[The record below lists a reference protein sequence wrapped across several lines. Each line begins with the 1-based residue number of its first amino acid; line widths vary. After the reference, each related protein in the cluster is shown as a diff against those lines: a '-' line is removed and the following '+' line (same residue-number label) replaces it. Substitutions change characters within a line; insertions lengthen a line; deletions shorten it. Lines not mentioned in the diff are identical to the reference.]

1 MKAEKP
7 TQKPKLEVLVA
18 ESAQLLIQLQDKEFQ
33 AEIDQFFKLKASLE
47 KGSVLTQAQKQLFL
61 TTFQAISPFDRL
73 QKQISQLTVAT
84 DEALKSNP
92 SEFGFY
98 QATDTTIAGSNTL
111 KELWNNFNALQRKK
125 PLWHSLNAEEISPE
139 IISFNPLK
147 TTEKNKAKAQIRFAE
162 LMTRQSL
169 REGKPT
175 RQYIDALPSL
185 DQTKLFSLSQQVEE
199 RRMVQ
204 ELQTLG
210 QYLYQITPKNQLIKD
225 TPEIKQINQ
234 QLVNYIIDA
243 ISSPALITEKAH
255 AIDFWIR
262 VMQGAKNNYNFYGAQ
277 IIRSA
282 FMDNQLYKLVRKPE
296 IWNLITPSTR
306 ETLTE
311 LTTYSIHQDTKDVEE
326 LVKNP
331 AFEQLS
337 IIPSIAGIKILAESL
352 KGRAINQDSNT
363 PESASTILHRE
374 RIEKLVDVA
383 YQKLPQQP
391 VSPNLLTV
399 IQNEAKS
406 PLLPPLQEVK
416 AGSVGQALIEQL
428 ISEDRSKGLT
438 TLFSIIQKTSIE
450 KQKDFIEAY
459 AKIFAPKLDLSQLRQ
474 TFAEYSKNANL
485 TQALQAQWIEQKNS
499 IYQKIEIRKAQ
510 LKKENN
516 LKTKKVLKKEIRA
529 LDDQLKLINKNFK
542 KLVTDNKKLF
552 DSSKKPIAAE
562 AIKSAFAQIQA
573 NFMQTDATVTGYS
586 DKLNAW
592 IQPGLKSPDGYL
604 GDLFNA
610 PLIKLESNNPSL
622 LDLRTA
628 FEKNTHITDCLYVSG
643 KMGGANDPGQF
654 GGNYLRCFQTADG
667 NLESQL
673 IFFKQATDHGLANNR
688 ENIAE
693 ILAGHIMNG
702 LSGNLAASIILTKP
716 NDDDVYVGSLFFR
729 EFTDVHKKSHQMVQ
743 QPAGKRGKG
752 TYGGQNINNPIL
764 GNPHFQPGFKAL
776 VENEKLDVTNLAKA
790 LMSSLLV
797 GNYQIHTE
805 NVGIAKVGDKKE
817 FVSLDFGGAFRRLF
831 KRKGAFKTKEQ
842 AGQFPKAV
850 LPYLMAGRKYDACY
864 LLAFPQEIRES
875 KEFITGIE
883 TIANFDRDQLKIIL
897 DNAINYIIEYYGE
910 KAFISQFARHLDTTG
925 LELDV
930 RSGNMAEKIAK
941 TKEFLYYRLFSRQ
954 LSLKNFALNLKFKNQ
969 AYSAKTVL
977 SENNIFYKYQ
987 NLDKNHKYIQITL
1000 DAKAMLSSLKL
1011 MNSSDEK
1018 EGKLSV
1024 KLKGLE
1030 DFLNY
1035 ALSGDRYDLTKKD
1048 DQDIILQA
1056 MNEAN
1061 QAVSLQKTLDVI
1073 PENPVTVAHGQTQKE
1088 VALTEKKV
1096 AHGIK
1101 NLYAIAETALQS
1113 GEIRYD
1119 AQGIASLH
1127 FSAQQLSA
1135 EIRQQFPNGLRQGLT
1150 IHLFKPGFRRV
1161 PPIRHLLQTRAQS
1174 LCLAAQKL
1182 FGVKITYPSIS
1193 VEKLTQLISDSKG
1206 DNTALNRAVSQKT
1219 EQLIGDVLNQLFT
1232 TYCDEHKIEGGKE
1245 RFVEFSQAIMHES
1258 AQTRADQASILT
1270 FNQESQHFS
1279 FDEGANV
1286 NLSWICDGIFDE
1298 KQTQFSVTSSLV
1310 KHASL
1315 APSDAMG
1322 KAPMMDC
1329 LMDTYSNAIEL
1340 IKKMAQIRQ
1349 FGRTTQEA
1357 EKPLAVDL
1365 NYILLTTLAGSQQKQ
1380 VDSYLLIKRVFQ
1392 ALDGVNLTF
1401 NLGAKS
1407 PTTVRVRA
1415 SIMNTGIN
1423 SLQNFHA
1430 LAPGQRSV
1438 ARENRKSYHRLIDA
1452 VRESSIN
1459 IESKDATFN
1468 TMVERLRFQVNTSLH
1483 EEIELNPE
1491 EMHRSQE
1498 KLLAFNES
1506 FREKWHLYQHTKPG
1520 SEERQV
1526 LGEVLN
1532 DLRKAIKAENQIV
1545 DKVWYRPIEEM
1556 RRRNWETHQHTLQET
1571 LAYFNSAEGKQHSE
1585 KLTLPELNALSIEVL
1600 KLRMDNLYFSG
1611 KYLQPKSA
1619 AIFNAYFQLLES
1631 MVGIGGTPKVHNDQL
1646 LEGTN
1651 NYAYLE
1657 GLEVGDSALLGKLA
1671 SQKLDDPK
1679 ELSGYYQAVIA
1690 AEPKKPETATVSRLG
1705 IFSRAS
1711 SPKRSSLSLSIEAL
1725 CQRIENQNVQESQKN
1740 FSDYKKDDLGNVI
1753 YRLIADQQQ
1762 IGNFLKQETIEDK
1775 DREKLSGTLL
1785 DISKVLSQ
1793 RLEFRDTITLI
1804 S

>member
-1127 FSAQQLSA
+1127 FS
-1135 EIRQQFPNGLRQGLT
+1135 
-1150 IHLFKPGFRRV
+1150 
-1161 PPIRHLLQTRAQS
+1161 
-1174 LCLAAQKL
+1174 
-1182 FGVKITYPSIS
+1182 
-1193 VEKLTQLISDSKG
+1193 
-1206 DNTALNRAVSQKT
+1206 
-1219 EQLIGDVLNQLFT
+1219 
-1232 TYCDEHKIEGGKE
+1232 
-1245 RFVEFSQAIMHES
+1245 
-1258 AQTRADQASILT
+1258 
-1270 FNQESQHFS
+1270 